1 MDKLEKEVM
10 SDAILLYLEQINL
23 KFIRSER
30 TSKIDKKRFN
40 KALYIGK
47 KFNLDILD
55 WEAERKEVGN

>member
-40 KALYIGK
+40 KALDIGK

>member
-23 KFIRSER
+23 KFIRSEG

-40 KALYIGK
+40 KALDIGK

-55 WEAERKEVGN
+55 WEAERKEEV